1 MGNKRRYI
9 RVPMSGE
16 AILSSS
22 NNPTIT
28 ARIINISQGGVAVT
42 TLSEEIPTGEY
53 QIEILT
59 EAGQKIEIFAHLVR
73 LDNSIAGFET
83 LQIDQKSKELI
94 KNLVF
99 EYETTDDFINQLDE
113 FDLFNDKVVDEEGN
127 EIEIIFEKDPNGN
140 K

>member
-1 MGNKRRYI
+1 
-9 RVPMSGE
+9 
-16 AILSSS
+16 
-22 NNPTIT
+22 
-28 ARIINISQGGVAVT
+28 VA
-42 TLSEEIPTGEY
+42 TLSEELPTGEY

-59 EAGQKIEIFAHLVR
+59 EAGQRIGIFARLVR

-83 LQIDQKSKELI
+83 LQIDHKSQEFI

-127 EIEIIFEKDPNGN
+127 EIEITFENDPNGN